1 WRRANEPARAIP
13 NPQTQRTQSSD
24 YPPCSQPAWQWIN
37 TLPPLASVIER
48 LGFSSSCAG
57 QRAIQ
62 PPPTLRAPRAFTM
75 PSAAMASLDQASVM
89 ASFVCA
95 SVGPQPAR
103 QRNRE
108 HVQQGSSR
116 HQPDDS
122 ECDLLFGRMG
132 NRVRQ
137 RVRGQVC
144 ADCTGGV
151 GLFRAQLIALSCRCL
166 LWRHPTRDGYG
177 GVRLN
182 GGLNWLSFYRFGKY
196 RLNKTGKRI
205 KGVGARL
212 IQWQSREPI
221 DFSRR
226 KHRIIHH
233 CGRPA
238 PAYVGGHFLAPVAH
252 SIDGNLAS

>member
-1 WRRANEPARAIP
+1 MGSEMCIRDRP
-13 NPQTQRTQSSD
+13 
-24 YPPCSQPAWQWIN
+24 
-37 TLPPLASVIER
+37 
-48 LGFSSSCAG
+48 
-57 QRAIQ
+57 
-62 PPPTLRAPRAFTM
+62 PRAFEI
-75 PSAAMASLDQASVM
+75 PSAVMASLGPASVM

-122 ECDLLFGRMG
+122 ECDLLFGRTG

-144 ADCTGGV
+144 ADCAGGV

-166 LWRHPTRDGYG
+166 LWRHPTPDGYG

-205 KGVGARL
+205 KGRGSAPDPMAKPRTYRL
-212 IQWQSREPI
+212 QR
-221 DFSRR
+221 
-226 KHRIIHH
+226 
-233 CGRPA
+233 A
-238 PAYVGGHFLAPVAH
+238 
-252 SIDGNLAS
+252 